1 MINSSSFIIYPMKS
15 KTFSKPFKKKESNP
29 HPQSI
34 PEKIEFIPPETDIEN
49 DAPDLIYGCYPVL
62 AALENNHQLNR
73 LYIISKLLYDPRFEK
88 FLAGVKANGTVIDVV
103 DSNRLNQITHSAN
116 HQGVAA
122 TVAPYEYLD
131 LTDLITQ
138 AKASSDN
145 PVIIIADGI
154 NDPHN
159 LGAIIRTAE
168 ALGMQGLVIPQRRA
182 VGITSTVKKVAA
194 GALEYFAVAR
204 VVNLQNAITQLKEA
218 GFWIYGTVADS
229 GNVLHKTKL
238 EGAIALVIGS
248 EEKGI
253 SQSTAKS
260 CDFLMSIPMKGKTP
274 SLNASVATAICLYE
288 VYRQQL
294 IGNSK

>member
-1 MINSSSFIIYPMKS
+1 MTSNSFQ
-15 KTFSKPFKKKESNP
+15 KPLRKKENSVHYQESN
-29 HPQSI
+29 Q
-34 PEKIEFIPPETDIEN
+34 EKEDINIESDL
-49 DAPDLIYGCYPVL
+49 PDLIYGCYPVL

-73 LYIISKLLYDPRFEK
+73 LYIIGKLLHDNRFES
-88 FLAGVKANGTVIDVV
+88 LLSQAKANGTVIDVV
-103 DSNRLNQITHSAN
+103 DNNRLSQITNFAN

-122 TVAPYEYLD
+122 TVSPYVYLE
-131 LTDLITQ
+131 LPELISQ
-138 AKASSDN
+138 AKNDSDN

-168 ALGMQGLVIPQRRA
+168 ALGMQGLIIPQRRA

-194 GALEYFAVAR
+194 GALEYFSVAR
-204 VVNLQNAITQLKEA
+204 VVNLQNAIVELKEA
-218 GFWIYGTVADS
+218 GFWIYGTIADS

-238 EGAIALVIGS
+238 EGAIGLVVGS

-260 CDFLMSIPMKGKTP
+260 CDFLVSIPMMGKTP

-288 VYRQQL
+288 VRRQQL
-294 IGNSK
+294 LSQ

>member
-1 MINSSSFIIYPMKS
+1 MKS
-15 KTFSKPFKKKESNP
+15 KTFSKPFKKKETNP
-29 HPQSI
+29 SD
-34 PEKIEFIPPETDIEN
+34 KIEQEKEFITSEIDTETDS
-49 DAPDLIYGCYPVL
+49 PDLIYGCHPVL

-73 LYIISKLLYDPRFEK
+73 LYIIGKLLYDPRFEP
-88 FLAGVKANGTVIDVV
+88 LLPQVKANGTVIDVV

-122 TVAPYEYLD
+122 TVAPYEYLE
-131 LTDLITQ
+131 LSDLIIQ
-138 AKASSDN
+138 AKANSEN

-182 VGITSTVKKVAA
+182 VGVTSTVKKVAA
-194 GALEYFAVAR
+194 GALEYFSVAR
-204 VVNLQNAITQLKEA
+204 VVNLQNAIAELKDA
-218 GFWIYGTVADS
+218 GFWIYGTIADS

-238 EGAIALVIGS
+238 EGAIGLVIGS

-260 CDFLMSIPMKGKTP
+260 CDFLLSIPMGGKTP

-288 VYRQQL
+288 IHRQQL
-294 IGNSK
+294 IKESK

>member
-1 MINSSSFIIYPMKS
+1 MKS
-15 KTFSKPFKKKESNP
+15 KTFSKPFKKKETNP
-29 HPQSI
+29 HNEIEQ
-34 PEKIEFIPPETDIEN
+34 EREFIATETDTEM
-49 DAPDLIYGCYPVL
+49 DFPDLIYGCHPVL

-73 LYIISKLLYDPRFEK
+73 LYIISKLFYDPRFEP
-88 FLAGVKANGTVIDVV
+88 LLPQVKANGTVIDVV
-103 DSNRLNQITHSAN
+103 DNNRLNQITNFAN

-122 TVAPYEYLD
+122 SVAPYEYIELSE
-131 LTDLITQ
+131 LITQ
-138 AKASSDN
+138 AKVNSEN

-168 ALGMQGLVIPQRRA
+168 ALGMQGLIIPQRRS
-182 VGITSTVKKVAA
+182 VSVTSTVKKVAA
-194 GALEYFAVAR
+194 GALEYFSVAR
-204 VVNLQNAITQLKEA
+204 VVNLQNAIAELKEA
-218 GFWIYGTVADS
+218 GFWIYGTIADS

-238 EGAIALVIGS
+238 EGAIGLVIGS

-260 CDFLMSIPMKGKTP
+260 CDFLVSIPLKGKTP

-288 VYRQQL
+288 VHRQQL
-294 IGNSK
+294 IKESQ

>member
-1 MINSSSFIIYPMKS
+1 MKS
-15 KTFSKPFKKKESNP
+15 KNFSKPFKKKETNYP
-29 HPQSI
+29 NKIEQ
-34 PEKIEFIPPETDIEN
+34 EKEFIPPETDIET
-49 DAPDLIYGCYPVL
+49 DSPDLIYGCHPVL

-73 LYIISKLLYDPRFEK
+73 LYIIGKLLYDPRFEP
-88 FLAGVKANGTVIDVV
+88 FLAQIKGNGTVIDVV

-122 TVAPYEYLD
+122 TVAPYEYLE
-131 LTDLITQ
+131 LPELITQ
-138 AKASSDN
+138 AKANSEN

-182 VGITSTVKKVAA
+182 VGVTSTVKKVAA
-194 GALEYFAVAR
+194 GALEYFSVAR
-204 VVNLQNAITQLKEA
+204 VVNLQNAIAELKEA
-218 GFWIYGTVADS
+218 GFWIYGTIADS
-229 GNVLHKTKL
+229 GNALHKTKL
-238 EGAIALVIGS
+238 EGAIGLVVGS

-260 CDFLMSIPMKGKTP
+260 CDFLISIPMAGKTP

-288 VYRQQL
+288 VHRQQL
-294 IGNSK
+294 IKESKEKILG

>member
-1 MINSSSFIIYPMKS
+1 MKS
-15 KTFSKPFKKKESNP
+15 KTFSKPFKKKETNSRD
-29 HPQSI
+29 
-34 PEKIEFIPPETDIEN
+34 KIEQEKEFIASENERETDS
-49 DAPDLIYGCYPVL
+49 PDLIYGCHPVL

-73 LYIISKLLYDPRFEK
+73 LYIIGKLLYDPRFEP
-88 FLAGVKANGTVIDVV
+88 FLPQVKANGTVIDVV
-103 DSNRLNQITHSAN
+103 DSTRLNQITHSAN

-122 TVAPYEYLD
+122 TVAPYEYLE
-131 LTDLITQ
+131 LPELITQ
-138 AKASSDN
+138 AKANSEN

-168 ALGMQGLVIPQRRA
+168 ALGMQGLIIPQRRS
-182 VGITSTVKKVAA
+182 VGVTSTVKKVAA
-194 GALEYFAVAR
+194 GALEYFSVGR
-204 VVNLQNAITQLKEA
+204 VVNLQNAIAELKEA

-238 EGAIALVIGS
+238 EGAIGLVVGS

-253 SQSTAKS
+253 SQSTVKS
-260 CDFLMSIPMKGKTP
+260 CDFLVSIPMAGKTP

-288 VYRQQL
+288 VHRQQL
-294 IGNSK
+294 LKESKEKILG